1 MGNVNA
7 YSPEEIRRR
16 TEEFEAANRR
26 DHMRFV
32 VWAVILTVLIVG
44 GALLA
49 LGDF

>member
-16 TEEFEAANRR
+16 TEEFEAANRK
-26 DHMRFV
+26 DHARYILGAIV
-32 VWAVILTVLIVG
+32 LTVLIVG